1 MQNILNIQSLFICWS
16 LFSFYIC
23 LNIDIQG
30 SVCFS
35 WNHNNTIQIIA
46 HLTYNSQFYNCNIS
60 TTCKWSWT
68 YSIYIIFL
76 YIKEK
81 PFHHKS
87 CTYRSKKVSVLIKK
101 LKNSVNIMIT
111 SHIQQKNDEH
121 LIAVFQLT
129 LKKIKLSKTGTCIY
143 IASIYFFFHP
153 L

>member
-1 MQNILNIQSLFICWS
+1 MN
-16 LFSFYIC
+16 
-23 LNIDIQG
+23 
-30 SVCFS
+30 V
-35 WNHNNTIQIIA
+35 
-46 HLTYNSQFYNCNIS
+46 
-60 TTCKWSWT
+60 
-68 YSIYIIFL
+68 L
-76 YIKEK
+76 YIYYILV
-81 PFHHKS
+81 HKGKTLS
-87 CTYRSKKVSVLIKK
+87 SQVLYISLKKVSVLIKK